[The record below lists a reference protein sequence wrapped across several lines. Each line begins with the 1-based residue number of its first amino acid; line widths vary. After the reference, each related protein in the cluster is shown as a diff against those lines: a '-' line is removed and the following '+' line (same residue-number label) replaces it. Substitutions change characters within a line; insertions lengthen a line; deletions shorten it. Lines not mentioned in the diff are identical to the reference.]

1 MMRISHFSKTAL
13 SVTAA
18 PFLLIGCMGSGGSNA
33 ERGFAAAVAPP
44 LPAPTPAAANGAIF
58 QQASGYAALTSG
70 MRASR
75 KGDIITILL
84 VEDTRAAKS
93 NSASKDR
100 TGGISLTPPTTGLF
114 SLFSPS
120 DVASS
125 GSQNF
130 NGSGNAAQSNSL
142 QGRIS
147 VTVAESYANGTML
160 VRGQKLTSLNR
171 GDEHTQFSGLIRA
184 IDISSDNTIPS
195 TKVANARIIY
205 GGTGE
210 IASAS
215 KQGWLQKFFSFISPF

>member
-1 MMRISHFSKTAL
+1 MS
-13 SVTAA
+13 
-18 PFLLIGCMGSGGSNA
+18 A
-33 ERGFAAAVAPP
+33 EPGFVGAVADP
-44 LPAPTPAAANGAIF
+44 LPAPPPAAANGAIF

-70 MRASR
+70 MRASM

-84 VEDTRAAKS
+84 VENTSASKS

-100 TGGISLTPPTTGLF
+100 GGSISLNPPTTGLL

-120 DVASS
+120 DVATS

-130 NGSGNAAQSNSL
+130 SGTGNASQSNSL
-142 QGRIS
+142 QGQVS

-160 VRGQKLTSLNR
+160 VRGQKMTSLNR
-171 GDEHTQFSGLIRA
+171 GDEHVQFSGLIRA
-184 IDISSDNTIPS
+184 IDVSSDNTIPS

-205 GGTGE
+205 GGSGE

>member
-1 MMRISHFSKTAL
+1 MPQFRISKSSIMVMT
-13 SVTAA
+13 T
-18 PFLLIGCMGSGGSNA
+18 PLLLMGCLGVGGSKA
-33 ERGFAAAVAPP
+33 GPGFQAATAPP
-44 LPAPTPAAANGAIF
+44 LAQPGPVAANGAIF

-84 VEDTRAAKS
+84 VENTRAAKS
-93 NSASKDR
+93 NSASEDR
-100 TGGISLTPPTTGLF
+100 NGSIGLTPPTTGLF

-120 DVASS
+120 DVGAS

-130 NGSGNAAQSNSL
+130 AGTGSAAQSNSL
-142 QGRIS
+142 QGQVS

-160 VRGQKLTSLNR
+160 VRGQKMTSLNR
-171 GDEHTQFSGLIRA
+171 GNEHVQFSGLIRA
-184 IDISSDNTIPS
+184 IDVSSENTIPS
-195 TKVANARIIY
+195 SKVADARIIY

-215 KQGWLQKFFSFISPF
+215 KQGWLQRFFSRISPF

>member
-1 MMRISHFSKTAL
+1 MTYRAFSNRSLLIGMAPFLLVSCMGSNSSISAQEFAP
-13 SVTAA
+13 VTAA
-18 PFLLIGCMGSGGSNA
+18 P
-33 ERGFAAAVAPP
+33 PP
-44 LPAPTPAAANGAIF
+44 EPAAANGAIF
-58 QQASGYAALTSG
+58 QETSGYSALTNGS
-70 MRASR
+70 RASR
-75 KGDIITILL
+75 KGDIISILL
-84 VEDTRAAKS
+84 VERTSASKS

-100 TGGISLTPPTTGLF
+100 DGGFSLSPPTTGLF

-120 DVASS
+120 DVATS

-130 NGSGNAAQSNSL
+130 SGSGSAGQSNSL
-142 QGRIS
+142 QGQIS
-147 VTVAESYANGTML
+147 VTVAESYPNGTML

-184 IDISSDNTIPS
+184 IDVSADNTIPS
-195 TKVANARIIY
+195 TKVADARIIY